1 MNIIISNKIDKPIYQ
16 QINDQ
21 IKIQIIKGILKK
33 DEALPGMRS
42 LASDLKV
49 SLITT
54 KRAYKDLEEEGYI
67 YTVPGKGS
75 FVAPLNKDYVYE
87 EALKKIEDY
96 FEEVI
101 IAARSINLSKN
112 EILEILENLLES

>member
-96 FEEVI
+96 FEEAI

>member
-1 MNIIISNKIDKPIYQ
+1 
-16 QINDQ
+16 
-21 IKIQIIKGILKK
+21 
-33 DEALPGMRS
+33 MRS

>member
-21 IKIQIIKGILKK
+21 IKNQIIKGILRK

-42 LASDLKV
+42 LVSDLKV

-96 FEEVI
+96 FEEAI